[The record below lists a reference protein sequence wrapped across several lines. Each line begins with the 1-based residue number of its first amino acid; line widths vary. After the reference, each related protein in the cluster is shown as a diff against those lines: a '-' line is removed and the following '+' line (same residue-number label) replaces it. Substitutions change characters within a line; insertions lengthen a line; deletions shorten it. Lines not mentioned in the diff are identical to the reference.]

1 MNYSNRCDDDHVSI
15 GFDGNDCPLCELYR
29 ENADLQARVE
39 DMQAKAR
46 KILEHSW
53 GLPAPLLGVMEEIAG
68 LLEFDPDD
76 PKKITDRQYQITL
89 EDVMAALDGCD
100 LDEERLLVPEVQIA
114 VEFRKLLDETRE
126 DRRGWESAYF
136 HLKGEKR

>member
-1 MNYSNRCDDDHVSI
+1 MNYSYTCRCGHDAI
-15 GFDGNDCPLCELYR
+15 GHENEDCPLCKMAL
-29 ENADLQARVE
+29 ENANLKARME

-53 GLPAPLLGVMEEIAG
+53 GLPFNMVDVLEEIAG

-100 LDEERLLVPEVQIA
+100 MSEEQLLTPDVKTAVGFRESLDEA
-114 VEFRKLLDETRE
+114 RE
-126 DRRGWESAYF
+126 DRDGWRSAYRN
-136 HLKGEKR
+136 LKGEKS